1 LKNQDISFLLAGI
14 KQGNISSLEKLYKI
28 YYAKLFW
35 FAKKFDS
42 STLETDDFVQ
52 ETFLKLWEQRE
63 RLKDDVLFDK
73 QLFIICKNIILNHL
87 KRESKTVGQVEEI
100 SFPKDTEA
108 EDLSL
113 QHIRLEKLHHII
125 SMMPP
130 KRGKIFLLHRIE
142 NLTYEEIAQY
152 LNISTKT
159 IANHLYLATKFIK
172 EELRNN

>member
-1 LKNQDISFLLAGI
+1 MLEGL
-14 KQGNISSLEKLYKI
+14 KQGNISSLEMLYKI
-28 YYAKLFW
+28 YYSKLFW

-42 STLETDDFVQ
+42 STLEPDDFVQ
-52 ETFLKLWEQRE
+52 QTFLKLWEQRE

-73 QLFIICKNIILNHL
+73 QLFTICKNIILNHL
-87 KRESKTVGQVEEI
+87 KRESRTVGQVEEK
-100 SFPKDTEA
+100 SFPKDSEA
-108 EDLSL
+108 EDLSI
-113 QHIRLEKLHHII
+113 QHIRLEKLRHIV

-130 KRGKIFLLHRIE
+130 KRKKIFLLHRIE

-159 IANHLYLATKFIK
+159 IANHLHLATKFIK